1 MISMKRV
8 IRLKH
13 AILVEGHGE
22 NANVLQGTINVLD
35 DDDIDFWIHWDKKNK
50 EPILTSKKS
59 KIKFI
64 KQRTNMWGSDSQIL
78 VEKQLLEA
86 VSGLNY
92 DYVHL
97 ISSSDIPLM
106 SRDHFKSF
114 FTKEVYIGFYS
125 DPNISDRVKYYY
137 PLRHINLRSEPL
149 IIKKLFLKAIIVSQK
164 LLHVNRLKSSDVV
177 LKKGISWFSMK
188 GEYVKE
194 ILNVDEAIL
203 MHSVSG
209 DELYVQTVLR

>member
-1 MISMKRV
+1 MKRV

-114 FTKEVYIGFYS
+114 FTKEV
-125 DPNISDRVKYYY
+125 
-137 PLRHINLRSEPL
+137 
-149 IIKKLFLKAIIVSQK
+149 
-164 LLHVNRLKSSDVV
+164 
-177 LKKGISWFSMK
+177 
-188 GEYVKE
+188 
-194 ILNVDEAIL
+194 
-203 MHSVSG
+203 
-209 DELYVQTVLR
+209 